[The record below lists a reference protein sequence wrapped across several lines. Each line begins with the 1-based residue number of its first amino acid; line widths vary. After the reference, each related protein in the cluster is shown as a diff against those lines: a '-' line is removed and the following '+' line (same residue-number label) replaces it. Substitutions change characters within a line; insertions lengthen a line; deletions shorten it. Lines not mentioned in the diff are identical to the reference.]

1 MPIVDVE
8 LKRDVPRA
16 RRGYVKYAATAIAA
30 VLFLHGAATVAL
42 HHRLHDQGHGRHH
55 SIEGDQDR
63 PPPPE
68 PADAPP
74 PPEHAPAAAAHAAAE
89 RLKAKPGH
97 RPDGGRPQ
105 APPPRK
111 TPPAKKTPN
120 LWQPPARGVKVP
132 LDPPPRPPLPKLG
145 DGTALRRADAPAI
158 YDSIDDATVAQRV
171 LPCVEINSELDSRR
185 WRGAPEI

>member
-55 SIEGDQDR
+55 SIDGDQDR

-68 PADAPP
+68 AADAPP
-74 PPEHAPAAAAHAAAE
+74 PAAHAPAAEAHAAAE
-89 RLKAKPGH
+89 RLKAKPDH
-97 RPDGGRPQ
+97 KPDGGRPQ
-105 APPPRK
+105 AQPPKPPPPR
-111 TPPAKKTPN
+111 
-120 LWQPPARGVKVP
+120 
-132 LDPPPRPPLPKLG
+132 
-145 DGTALRRADAPAI
+145 
-158 YDSIDDATVAQRV
+158 
-171 LPCVEINSELDSRR
+171 
-185 WRGAPEI
+185 

>member
-30 VLFLHGAATVAL
+30 VLFLHGAATFAL

-55 SIEGDQDR
+55 SIDGDQDR

-74 PPEHAPAAAAHAAAE
+74 PPEHAPAAAAHDAALAAVA
-89 RLKAKPGH
+89 RLYHFPLAH
-97 RPDGGRPQ
+97 FH
-105 APPPRK
+105 
-111 TPPAKKTPN
+111 
-120 LWQPPARGVKVP
+120 LGV
-132 LDPPPRPPLPKLG
+132 
-145 DGTALRRADAPAI
+145 ALLR
-158 YDSIDDATVAQRV
+158 
-171 LPCVEINSELDSRR
+171 
-185 WRGAPEI
+185 